1 MNRQNTSSRRKAQL
15 LLSRTSDLAKLGA
28 FLKVVDALTIRGAE
42 RENRKGESTGN
53 CLLKGL
59 DYLEM
64 HYAEGITIE
73 KVNSFVEGSFALNE
87 GT

>member
-1 MNRQNTSSRRKAQL
+1 
-15 LLSRTSDLAKLGA
+15 LAKLGA
-28 FLKVVDALTIRGAE
+28 FSKVVDALTIRGAE
-42 RENRKGESTGN
+42 RENRQGESTGN
-53 CLLKGL
+53 YLLKGL

-73 KVNSFVEGSFALNE
+73 KVASLVEGPFAVNK